1 MCAARHANFMYSS
14 KIPADATPAQLVGGQ
29 TADIDPARPVA
40 AAAEG
45 PGREKAGREESRAGA
60 EPVPA
65 ADALSDAAQE
75 LLHAATEAPEPEPEP
90 AAPAALAQPLAEGV
104 TVQEWL
110 DAILTGA
117 DSDAKA
123 PLLSAMRAMLGPP
136 SKSELAAQVVGA
148 VDADELA
155 DPGAPAYEVL
165 DRAVGRC
172 VRILMAEQVRVA
184 SELRRRASETKVTPK
199 GTGEFTFGPSRP
211 FRVLFCI
218 ARTLL
223 KRHRPTLG
231 HPIAAVRALKSSPWA
246 TAGGKGP
253 DILPKQTILAGSQAD
268 FVGGLQGLIG
278 LPSGINEAQWLRV
291 MQEEHC
297 EVKDGWGESRRE
309 WKTGNYQLTTTP
321 RREFFWV
328 LEARLEEGEQLQDGG
343 YIVGGYSWADGSEIE
358 QLRRFPL
365 DFKALCQQ
373 AAKRMWDML
382 KRLDGDEANP
392 LHFDMPWEEFEERF
406 RQQKLNSAE
415 ILGIR
420 LYSGPCFEFCM
431 SLPPQ
436 PL

>member
-1 MCAARHANFMYSS
+1 M
-14 KIPADATPAQLVGGQ
+14 
-29 TADIDPARPVA
+29 
-40 AAAEG
+40 
-45 PGREKAGREESRAGA
+45 
-60 EPVPA
+60 
-65 ADALSDAAQE
+65 
-75 LLHAATEAPEPEPEP
+75 
-90 AAPAALAQPLAEGV
+90 
-104 TVQEWL
+104 
-110 DAILTGA
+110 
-117 DSDAKA
+117 
-123 PLLSAMRAMLGPP
+123 
-136 SKSELAAQVVGA
+136 
-148 VDADELA
+148 
-155 DPGAPAYEVL
+155 
-165 DRAVGRC
+165 
-172 VRILMAEQVRVA
+172 
-184 SELRRRASETKVTPK
+184 
-199 GTGEFTFGPSRP
+199 
-211 FRVLFCI
+211 
-218 ARTLL
+218 
-223 KRHRPTLG
+223 
-231 HPIAAVRALKSSPWA
+231 
-246 TAGGKGP
+246 
-253 DILPKQTILAGSQAD
+253 
-268 FVGGLQGLIG
+268 GGLQGLIG

-436 PL
+436 PR